1 MTFSLSPALH
11 TLLPERL
18 IEESGDGIFAFDR
31 QQRYTIW
38 NPAMVRLFGLRAD
51 RVLGCHASEV
61 FLAFAKSGMDRDYA
75 MALNGE
81 VVTSEYQPFH
91 MPETGRS
98 GHVNIRY
105 VPLANRYGYVTEVL
119 AIVRDVT
126 REYQEGADR
135 RGKAPMPTFPPLAL
149 VTDTDTPDISEL
161 SQNEAA
167 TLPPPAVVI
176 PDDVLATAAHE
187 LRTPINAILGY
198 TEILTRELVG
208 PLTLAQQEHLG
219 HIAMSARHLLTVA
232 NRVLD
237 LAKAEAGSAA
247 EALTVQQRRSS
258 AASSVSAAFTLI
270 QPQATARGIHL
281 SSGID
286 TELDVWYYGD
296 PNLVTQI
303 LVNLL
308 ANAVKC
314 TPSGGRVVVFAGEAL
329 EKNAH
334 GVFLRHRSYL
344 RVDDTGIGI
353 APDQLE
359 KIFEPFVQGPVPA
372 EADGSGA
379 PRGTGLGLTIS
390 RRLARLMGGDVTA
403 TSTPNA
409 GSQFTLWLPAD
420 ESPLIRT

>member
-1 MTFSLSPALH
+1 
-11 TLLPERL
+11 
-18 IEESGDGIFAFDR
+18 
-31 QQRYTIW
+31 
-38 NPAMVRLFGLRAD
+38 
-51 RVLGCHASEV
+51 
-61 FLAFAKSGMDRDYA
+61 MDRDYA
-75 MALNGE
+75 MALDGE
-81 VVTSEYQPFH
+81 VVTSVYQPFH

-119 AIVRDVT
+119 GIVRDVT
-126 REYQEGADR
+126 REYQEEAER
-135 RGKAPMPTFPPLAL
+135 RSKA
-149 VTDTDTPDISEL
+149 SEGDYSHRWPSWWSL
-161 SQNEAA
+161 RHQTLRSHYA
-167 TLPPPAVVI
+167 TEDAPPAQPVVVI
-176 PDDVLATAAHE
+176 PDDILATAAHE

-198 TEILTRELVG
+198 AESLTRELVG

-219 HIAMSARHLLTVA
+219 HIGMSARHLLTVA

-237 LAKAEAGSAA
+237 LAKAEAGAAA

-258 AASSVSAAFTLI
+258 AASAVSAALTLI
-270 QPQATARGIHL
+270 RPQATARGIHL

-296 PNLVTQI
+296 SDLVTQI

-314 TPSGGRVVVFAGEAL
+314 TPAGGRVVVFAGLANET
-329 EKNAH
+329 NPH
-334 GVFLRHRSYL
+334 NVFVRRRSYL

-353 APDQLE
+353 APSHLE
-359 KIFEPFVQGPVPA
+359 KIFDPFVQGPAAA
-372 EADGSGA
+372 ESAGSGES
-379 PRGTGLGLTIS
+379 RGTGLGLAIS

-403 TSTPNA
+403 TSTPNVW
-409 GSQFTLWLPAD
+409 SQFTLWLPAD